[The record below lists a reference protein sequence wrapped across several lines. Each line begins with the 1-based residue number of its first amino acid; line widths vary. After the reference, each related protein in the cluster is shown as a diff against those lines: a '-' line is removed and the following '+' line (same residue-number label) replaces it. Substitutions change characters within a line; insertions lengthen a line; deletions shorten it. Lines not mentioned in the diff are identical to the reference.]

1 VPLPRH
7 ADHGAFGTQ
16 RPEAPPRSCS
26 RRSEMYQDADAD
38 IPGFMPHVCA
48 LEAMA
53 SNISHERLDNEIGQ
67 RTRRSFASSRLRRLT
82 HVGIVLSAR
91 RVAVGRRY
99 DD

>member
-1 VPLPRH
+1 
-7 ADHGAFGTQ
+7 
-16 RPEAPPRSCS
+16 
-26 RRSEMYQDADAD
+26 MYQDADAD